1 MLIASILLALCLLI
15 LFGVPIAIALGVV
28 AVGTMWATAGT
39 DLFVILIQRIYAG
52 TTSFPLLAIP
62 FFILS
67 GNLMNTGGMTE
78 RIFAV
83 AHLIVGRIRGGLGHV
98 NVLASMLFAG
108 MSGSAVA
115 DAAGLGLVEIKAMRQ
130 AGYTPRFAATLT
142 AVSSTIGPVIP
153 PSIPFVIYG
162 SLANV
167 SVGALFLAGVV
178 PGVLMGA
185 ALMLVVAVVAK
196 RQNLPMGDARPAAPV
211 ALRILGDALP
221 ALAMPPLILGG
232 IFGGIVTPT
241 EAAVVAAGYAFLLG
255 RFFYRELPFREL
267 PAILWESGR
276 QTAQV
281 MFIIAASAPFAWVLI
296 QQEIPNAVIATL
308 FNLSHEPWVV
318 LLIVNLVLFVLGM
331 FIEGVAIIIIAF
343 PVLLPVM
350 MQIGVDP
357 VHFGVVMVLNI
368 MIGLVT
374 PPVGLCLYVVSE
386 VSKVPIGEIV
396 SEMWPYVLALIL
408 VLLAV
413 TFMPALSLWLPHALG
428 YGLVR

>member
-1 MLIASILLALCLLI
+1 MLIISILVTLCLLI
-15 LFGVPIAIALGVV
+15 LFGVPIAVALGVV
-28 AVGTMWATAGT
+28 AAGTMWATAGT
-39 DLFVILIQRIYAG
+39 DLFLILIQRIYAG

-115 DAAGLGLVEIKAMRQ
+115 DAAGLGLVEIKAMRK

-167 SVGALFLAGVV
+167 SVGALFLAGIV
-178 PGVLMGA
+178 PGVLMGL
-185 ALMLVVAVVAK
+185 ALMAMVALVAK
-196 RQNLPMGDARPAAPV
+196 RQNLPVGEPRPPMPD

-221 ALAMPPLILGG
+221 AMAMPPLILGG

-255 RFFYRELPFREL
+255 KFFYREMSFAAL

-296 QQEIPNAVIATL
+296 QQEIPNAVIASL
-308 FNLSHEPWVV
+308 FNLSQEPWVV
-318 LLIVNLVLFVLGM
+318 LLIVNVILFVLGM

-343 PVLLPVM
+343 PILLPVM
-350 MQIGVDP
+350 MQIGIDP

-386 VSKVPIGEIV
+386 VGKVPIGEIAA
-396 SEMWPYVLALIL
+396 EMWPYVLALIL
-408 VLLAV
+408 VLMVV
-413 TFMPALSLWLPHALG
+413 TYVPMLSLALPHALG
-428 YGLVR
+428 YGVTP

>member
-1 MLIASILLALCLLI
+1 MLITTILVVLCALI
-15 LFGVPIAIALGVV
+15 LIGTPIAIALGVV
-28 AVGTMWATAGT
+28 AIGTMWVTVGS
-39 DLFVILIQRIYAG
+39 DLLAIFIQRMYAG

-62 FFILS
+62 FFILA
-67 GNLMNTGGMTE
+67 GNLMNTGGMTQ
-78 RIFAV
+78 RIFDV

-115 DAAGLGLVEIKAMRQ
+115 DAAGLGLVEIKAMRE
-130 AGYTPRFAATLT
+130 AGYSPRFAATIT

-167 SVGALFLAGVV
+167 SVGALFLAGIV

-185 ALMLVVAVVAK
+185 ALMLIIALVAK
-196 RQNLPMGDARPAAPV
+196 RRNLPIGDARPTASRVWRIVRNAA
-211 ALRILGDALP
+211 P

-232 IFGGIVTPT
+232 IFGGFFTPT
-241 EAAVVAAGYAFLLG
+241 EAAVVAAAYALLVG
-255 RFFYRELPFREL
+255 RFFYRELPL
-267 PAILWESGR
+267 AKVPDVLWESGR

-296 QQEIPNAVIATL
+296 QQQIPNAVIAAL
-308 FNLSHEPWVV
+308 FELSSEPWVI
-318 LLIVNLVLFVLGM
+318 LLIVNAILLVLGM

-350 MQIGVDP
+350 LKIGVDP
-357 VHFGVVMVLNI
+357 VHFGVILVLNI

-374 PPVGLCLYVVSE
+374 PPVGLCLYVVAGIAKIS
-386 VSKVPIGEIV
+386 IAEITR
-396 SEMWPYVLALIL
+396 EIWPYVLALL
-408 VLLAV
+408 GVLLLI
-413 TFMPALSLWLPHALG
+413 TFVPEISLWLPSALG
-428 YGLVR
+428 YGMAR

>member
-1 MLIASILLALCLLI
+1 MLIASILIVLCLLI
-15 LFGVPIAIALGVV
+15 VLGTPIAVALGVL
-28 AVGTMWATAGT
+28 AIGTMWYTAGP
-39 DLFVILIQRIYAG
+39 DLLAIFIQRVYAG

-67 GNLMNTGGMTE
+67 GNLMNTGGMTQ
-78 RIFAV
+78 RIFDV

-115 DAAGLGLVEIKAMRQ
+115 DAAGLGLVEIKAMRE
-130 AGYTPRFAATLT
+130 AGYSPRFAATIT

-178 PGVLMGA
+178 PGVLMGV
-185 ALMLVVAVVAK
+185 ALMLVIALVAK
-196 RQNLPMGDARPAAPV
+196 RKNLPIGDARPPARVAWGIVRNAA
-211 ALRILGDALP
+211 P

-241 EAAVVAAGYAFLLG
+241 EAAVVAAAYAFLLG
-255 RFFYRELPFREL
+255 RFFYRELPLSQL
-267 PAILWESGR
+267 PEVLWESGR

-296 QQEIPNAVIATL
+296 QQQIPNAVIAAL
-308 FNLSHEPWVV
+308 FELSSEPWVI
-318 LLIVNLVLFVLGM
+318 LLIVNVILLVLGM

-350 MQIGVDP
+350 LKIGVDP
-357 VHFGVVMVLNI
+357 VHFGVIIVLNI

-386 VSKVPIGEIV
+386 VSKVPIGDIV
-396 SEMWPYVLALIL
+396 AEMWPYVLALVG
-408 VLLAV
+408 VLLIITYV
-413 TFMPALSLWLPHALG
+413 PAFSLWLPHSLG
-428 YGLVR
+428 YGLIR

>member
-1 MLIASILLALCLLI
+1 MLIASILIVLCLLI
-15 LFGVPIAIALGVV
+15 VLGTPIAVALGVL
-28 AVGTMWATAGT
+28 AIGTMWYTAGP
-39 DLFVILIQRIYAG
+39 DLLAIFIQRVYAG

-67 GNLMNTGGMTE
+67 GNLMNTGGMTQ
-78 RIFAV
+78 RIFDV

-115 DAAGLGLVEIKAMRQ
+115 DAAGLGLVEIKAMRE
-130 AGYTPRFAATLT
+130 AGYSPRFAATIT

-167 SVGALFLAGVV
+167 SVGALFLAGIV

-185 ALMLVVAVVAK
+185 ALMLIIALVAK
-196 RQNLPMGDARPAAPV
+196 RKNLPIGDARPPARVAWGIVRNAA
-211 ALRILGDALP
+211 P

-241 EAAVVAAGYAFLLG
+241 EAAVVAAAYAFLLG
-255 RFFYRELPFREL
+255 RFFYRELPFAKL
-267 PAILWESGR
+267 PEVLWESGR

-296 QQEIPNAVIATL
+296 QQQIPNAVIAAL
-308 FNLSHEPWVV
+308 FELSSQPWVI
-318 LLIVNLVLFVLGM
+318 LLIVNVILLVLGM

-350 MQIGVDP
+350 LKIGVDP
-357 VHFGVVMVLNI
+357 VHFGVIIVLNI

-386 VSKVPIGEIV
+386 VSKVPIGDIV
-396 SEMWPYVLALIL
+396 AEMWPYVLALVG
-408 VLLAV
+408 VLLIV
-413 TFMPALSLWLPHALG
+413 TYVPAFSLWLPHSLG

>member
-1 MLIASILLALCLLI
+1 MLIATILIVLCVLVVM
-15 LFGVPIAIALGVV
+15 GTPIAIALGVL
-28 AVGTMWATAGT
+28 AVGTMWITVGP
-39 DLFVILIQRIYAG
+39 DLLAIFIQRMYAG

-67 GNLMNTGGMTE
+67 GNLMNTGGMTQ
-78 RIFAV
+78 RIFDV

-115 DAAGLGLVEIKAMRQ
+115 DAAGLGLVEIKAMRE
-130 AGYTPRFAATLT
+130 AGYSPRFAATLT

-178 PGVLMGA
+178 PGVLMGV
-185 ALMLVVAVVAK
+185 ALMIIVALVAK
-196 RQNLPMGDARPAAPV
+196 RKNLPVGDARPPAHVAWRIVRNAA
-211 ALRILGDALP
+211 P
-221 ALAMPPLILGG
+221 ALAMPPMILGG
-232 IFGGIVTPT
+232 IFAGIVTPT
-241 EAAVVAAGYAFLLG
+241 EAAVVAAAYAFLLG
-255 RFFYRELPFREL
+255 RFVYRELLLSQL
-267 PAILWESGR
+267 PEVLWESGR

-296 QQEIPNAVIATL
+296 QQQIPNAVIAAL
-308 FNLSHEPWVV
+308 FELSSERWVI
-318 LLIVNLVLFVLGM
+318 LLIVNAILLVLGM

-350 MQIGVDP
+350 LKIGVDP
-357 VHFGVVMVLNI
+357 VHFGVIIVLNI

-386 VSKVPIGEIV
+386 VSKVPIGDIV
-396 SEMWPYVLALIL
+396 AEMWPYVLALL
-408 VLLAV
+408 AVLLIITYV
-413 TFMPALSLWLPHALG
+413 PALSLWLPHSLG

>member
-1 MLIASILLALCLLI
+1 MWVTVGSDLLAI
-15 LFGVPIAIALGVV
+15 F
-28 AVGTMWATAGT
+28 
-39 DLFVILIQRIYAG
+39 IQRMYAG

-62 FFILS
+62 FFILA
-67 GNLMNTGGMTE
+67 GNLMNTGGMTQ
-78 RIFAV
+78 RIFDV

-115 DAAGLGLVEIKAMRQ
+115 DAAGLGLVEIKAMRE
-130 AGYTPRFAATLT
+130 AGYSPRFAATIT

-167 SVGALFLAGVV
+167 SVGALFLAGIV

-185 ALMLVVAVVAK
+185 ALMLIIALVAK
-196 RQNLPMGDARPAAPV
+196 RRNLPIGDARPTASRVCRIVRNAA
-211 ALRILGDALP
+211 P

-232 IFGGIVTPT
+232 IFGGFFTPT
-241 EAAVVAAGYAFLLG
+241 EAAVVAAAYALLVG
-255 RFFYRELPFREL
+255 RFFYRELPL
-267 PAILWESGR
+267 AKVPDVLWESGR

-296 QQEIPNAVIATL
+296 QQQIPNAVIAAL
-308 FNLSHEPWVV
+308 FELSSEPWVI
-318 LLIVNLVLFVLGM
+318 LLIVNAILLVLGM

-350 MQIGVDP
+350 LKIGVDP
-357 VHFGVVMVLNI
+357 VHFGVIMVLNI

-374 PPVGLCLYVVSE
+374 PPVGLCLYVVSQ
-386 VSKVPIGEIV
+386 VSDVPIADIV
-396 SEMWPYVLALIL
+396 SEMWPYVLALL
-408 VLLAV
+408 AVLLIV
-413 TFMPALSLWLPHALG
+413 TFVPMLTLWLPHSLG
-428 YGLVR
+428 YGLVQ